1 MGVVLN
7 SNDLEVSTRVRAM
20 RKLLI
25 LPFVLVAVI
34 YAAWPGWSAWQLRA
48 AVKARD
54 LAGIESRVDWPTLR
68 SNFKQ
73 SIGDYLK
80 EEGPNPDAGVF
91 ATLKRTLGPLVA
103 GQIIEI
109 AVTPSTLAFVL
120 AGNLAASEIKRDVS
134 ANAEVDAID
143 DQLSPRRLRWAF
155 FETPTRFR
163 IEATAQTDRTKR
175 VVSIFALR
183 GSSWKLVDVYY
194 RKP

>member
-1 MGVVLN
+1 
-7 SNDLEVSTRVRAM
+7 M

-73 SIGDYLK
+73 SIGAYLK

-103 GQIIEI
+103 GQIVEI